1 MYVTVL
7 LTLEIL
13 LIEISWYKSKS
24 ITNTVLIAILN
35 CQNICSFLT
44 GPLDFVFQSSMT
56 ALATQVLLVFF
67 FNNRFVCGLS
77 VDLLYEFSEIARN
90 T

>member
-1 MYVTVL
+1 MYVIVL
-7 LTLEIL
+7 LTLEIF

-24 ITNTVLIAILN
+24 ITNTVLIAMWSFH
-35 CQNICSFLT
+35 NICSFLT

-67 FNNRFVCGLS
+67 FNNRFVCG
-77 VDLLYEFSEIARN
+77 FSPVIKH
-90 T
+90 